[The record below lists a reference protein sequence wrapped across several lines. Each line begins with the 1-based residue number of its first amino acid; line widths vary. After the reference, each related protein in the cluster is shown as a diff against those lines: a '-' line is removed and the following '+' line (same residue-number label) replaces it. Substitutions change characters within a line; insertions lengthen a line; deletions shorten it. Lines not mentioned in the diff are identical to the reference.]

1 MNLPG
6 VTVTNSRSNCKLT
19 YLDNVG
25 QLHLVDLTTLKNFF
39 KNLRIVVSF
48 NTTNISVVNFFKKN
62 FELYNVAKIPVG
74 YGGGYQYHILVKNVD
89 STAANKIYLRD
100 MKKEKPSKGL
110 DLVKIEEIMTKTLK
124 AKRRKTDIVKE
135 VLDNLK

>member
-1 MNLPG
+1 MSLPG
-6 VTVTNSRSNCKLT
+6 VITTDSRSNCKLT

-25 QLHLVDLTTLKNFF
+25 QLHLVDLNTLKNFF

-48 NTTNISVVNFFKKN
+48 NTTNIAVVNFFKKN

-74 YGGGYQYHILVKNVD
+74 YSDGYQYHILVKNVD
-89 STAANKIYLRD
+89 STAANKVYLRD
-100 MKKEKPSKGL
+100 MEKEKPVKGL